1 MHIFNNIRNYLYDND
16 NFIAILDNRIYIYNI
31 MFINDISSNKLI
43 VSFKNK
49 KVSIIGDNLK
59 VIRSINSELEL
70 VGNIR
75 KVLIDE
81 IIN

>member
-16 NFIAILDNRIYIYNI
+16 NFIAILDNKIYIYNI
-31 MFINDISSNKLI
+31 KFINEISNNRLI
-43 VSFKNK
+43 LLFENK
-49 KVSIIGDNLK
+49 KVSIIGDDLK
-59 VIRSINSELEL
+59 VIRSQSSELEL
-70 VGNIR
+70 IGKIK

>member
-16 NFIAILDNRIYIYNI
+16 NFIAILDNRIYIYNSI
-31 MFINDISSNKLI
+31 FIKDISSNKI
-43 VSFKNK
+43 VLSFKNK
-49 KVSIIGDNLK
+49 MVRILGDDIK
-59 VIRSINSELEL
+59 IIRSENKELEL
-70 VGNIR
+70 IGNIK